1 MYREDNLTQTFT
13 RPEVVRK
20 KTKTVKLKP
29 IDLLDGVE
37 PGIYTVFEGGIESE
51 SGVGQLSSSGDRE

>member
-1 MYREDNLTQTFT
+1 
-13 RPEVVRK
+13 VVRK